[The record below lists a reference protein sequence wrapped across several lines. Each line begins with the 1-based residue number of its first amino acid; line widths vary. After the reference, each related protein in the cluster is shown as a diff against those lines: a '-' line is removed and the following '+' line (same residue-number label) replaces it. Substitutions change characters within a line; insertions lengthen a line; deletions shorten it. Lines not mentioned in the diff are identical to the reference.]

1 MGCPG
6 DLRERILDELKFIL
20 NKELAK
26 ENVRVYLFG
35 SWARQEEKQSS
46 DIDIAIESH
55 SPLSP
60 FTWNQLIEQI
70 EDSTI
75 PYKVDV
81 VDMHHAEGA
90 LVQQVK
96 EEGILWK
103 DYRND

>member
-1 MGCPG
+1 M
-6 DLRERILDELKFIL
+6 EELKCIL
-20 NKELAK
+20 TEELAS

-46 DIDIAIESH
+46 DIDIAIESR
-55 SPLSP
+55 SPISP

-70 EDSTI
+70 EESTI

-81 VDMHHAEGA
+81 VDMHHADVT

-96 EEGILWK
+96 AEGILWK
-103 DYRND
+103 DYGND